1 MKYLAILLVS
11 CSTLLVLPGCVVWEI
26 RDELRG
32 ANKQLGE
39 VQASLGKLDETNQS
53 LVDTNKALDQTNKS
67 IDDVQAGLARI
78 DTTNSSLDGVDK
90 RLAVLTPI
98 QTSLNRLDQHLAAL
112 RRTIGRIDSVIPFL
126 DLGGGEPV
134 TDAGPVAAAEPAE
147 GAKPEP
153 TDAATKREPMVGA
166 WLSQFPDRRTALII
180 MADGHYIRV
189 VGSANAQDSQPK
201 PQRGTWKRG
210 DAKAL
215 QFTPE
220 PTAGTDDQGKPTQV
234 PGTAWTLAVV
244 SQSGRALTA
253 EIDGQVMV
261 FSRP

>member
-1 MKYLAILLVS
+1 MKLLTLLLLS

-53 LVDTNKALDQTNKS
+53 LVDTNKALAQTNKS

-90 RLAVLTPI
+90 RLAVLAPI

-147 GAKPEP
+147 GAKPES
-153 TDAATKREPMVGA
+153 TDVAIKREPMVGA
-166 WLSQFPDRRTALII
+166 WLSQFPDRRTALIVI
-180 MADGHYIRV
+180 ADGNYIRV
-189 VGSANAQDSQPK
+189 VGPQSPQDGKPK
-201 PQRGTWKRG
+201 SERGTWKRD
-210 DAKAL
+210 DAKTLRFA
-215 QFTPE
+215 PE
-220 PTAGTDDQGKPTQV
+220 PTAGTDAQGKPTQT
-234 PGTAWTLAVV
+234 PGTPWALAIV
-244 SQSGRALTA
+244 SQSGRALTV
-253 EIDGQVMV
+253 EIEGQVVV